1 MNDISSFLLTK
12 IIQIDLTNNK
22 VYVILQ
28 STTSFLYYFDLNDL
42 SKLVR
47 VAQIANV
54 LTNIQGGNVYQLY
67 CSLTKKFYS
76 LTNTTGVQVYN
87 QVDPTVLTAGASFYS
102 NVKIFNFL
110 DSATVFYSF
119 SDDNMS
125 FTAFGSA
132 RTSTG
137 IGAAQAIISMSGTS
151 QFKIL
156 SDNTHHLIIKK

>member
-1 MNDISSFLLTK
+1 M
-12 IIQIDLTNNK
+12 
-22 VYVILQ
+22 
-28 STTSFLYYFDLNDL
+28 YYFNLADT

-54 LTNIQGGNVYQLY
+54 QTSIQGGNVYHMY

-76 LTNTTGVQVYN
+76 LTNTTGTEVYN
-87 QVDPTVLTAGASFYS
+87 RVEPTTLTRNATFYS

-119 SDDNMS
+119 SDDNRS

-132 RTSTG
+132 KSSRG
-137 IGAAQAIISMSGTS
+137 KGAA
-151 QFKIL
+151 
-156 SDNTHHLIIKK
+156 

>member
-1 MNDISSFLLTK
+1 MLGNATSATVDKQTNDISSFVLKK
-12 IIQIDLTNNK
+12 IIQVDLTNNK
-22 VYVILQ
+22 IYVILQ
-28 STTSFLYYFDLNDL
+28 STTSFLYYFDLSDL

-54 LTNIQGGNVYQLY
+54 QTDIQGGNVYQLY

-76 LTNTTGVQVYN
+76 LVNTTGVEVYN
-87 QVDPTVLTAGASFYS
+87 QVESTVLTAGAPFYS

-119 SDDNMS
+119 SDNSTS

-137 IGAAQAIISMSGTS
+137 QGAA
-151 QFKIL
+151 
-156 SDNTHHLIIKK
+156 